1 MLCKRTYKN
10 QVTLPKKVM
19 EEFEGV
25 EYFEARVQDGRIVL
39 EPVKMTA
46 MSETSLEKAREKIAS
61 LGLTE
66 KDIDDA
72 VSWAR
77 RATKNRK

>member
-77 RATKNRK
+77 RPMKE

>member
-46 MSETSLEKAREKIAS
+46 VSETALEKVREKVAA

-77 RATKNRK
+77 RATKK

>member
-39 EPVKMTA
+39 EPVKITA
-46 MSETSLEKAREKIAS
+46 VSETALEKVREKVAA

-66 KDIDDA
+66 KDIDNA

-77 RATKNRK
+77 RATKK

>member
-19 EEFEGV
+19 EKFEGV

-77 RATKNRK
+77 RPMKE

>member
-1 MLCKRTYKN
+1 
-10 QVTLPKKVM
+10 M

-77 RATKNRK
+77 RATKK

>member
-46 MSETSLEKAREKIAS
+46 VGETALEKAREKVAA

-77 RATKNRK
+77 RATKK

>member
-1 MLCKRTYKN
+1 MVMLCKRTYKN

-46 MSETSLEKAREKIAS
+46 VSETALEKVREKVAA

-77 RATKNRK
+77 RATKK